1 MNKSDKV
8 YEQKQLMADFIGC
21 ECFGV
26 NENMKLSDYH
36 DAILEIMSM
45 IEYNIDI
52 GDKKEATEWRRML
65 QQTKVEKRC
74 AKKMIESKNRMEPV
88 LT

>member
-1 MNKSDKV
+1 MNKTDAV
-8 YEQKQLMADFIGC
+8 YEQKQFIADLIDC
-21 ECFGV
+21 ECFGF
-26 NENMKLSDYH
+26 NENVRLSDY
-36 DAILEIMSM
+36 DDSILEIMSM

-52 GDKKEATEWRRML
+52 GDKKEVAEWRRML
-65 QQTKVEKRC
+65 QQTKIEKRR